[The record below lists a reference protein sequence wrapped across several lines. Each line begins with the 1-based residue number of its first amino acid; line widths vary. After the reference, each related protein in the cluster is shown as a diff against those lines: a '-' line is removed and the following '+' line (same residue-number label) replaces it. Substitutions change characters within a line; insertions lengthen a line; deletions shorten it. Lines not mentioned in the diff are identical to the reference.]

1 MTVEIEIT
9 CSELCRLEGAIEA
22 LLNTKLFEPKIRSA
36 LERLHNGLEYACI
49 QEVMKQNESE
59 TDGTAA
65 VAPITELDK
74 AVENL
79 GR

>member
-1 MTVEIEIT
+1 
-9 CSELCRLEGAIEA
+9 
-22 LLNTKLFEPKIRSA
+22 
-36 LERLHNGLEYACI
+36 
-49 QEVMKQNESE
+49 MKQNESE